1 MNKLYFLTF
10 DYQNNGVSEMHSTYE
25 KTHFQAYLEELLA
38 IPSSDILV
46 HCCSENKQLIYLEK
60 PTNTSISVTLTPEW
74 KRLLAF
80 ASSVHKSTDTHTLC
94 LAIDTVSLKEH
105 QQTPIWL
112 VPLRYRMLKNT
123 NKLEITFELEDAFL
137 NPYLSL
143 EFKKNHD
150 ASLENKELESF
161 EAKNESIYQQ
171 LLASHYSISEVTIV
185 GNFHH
190 HRFLMVKELEELQTQ
205 IPSELVQS
213 ILGNEN
219 TSTVPLISFDEGN
232 LTSLDLDQQNV
243 IQLLEHHNL
252 VVEGPPGTGK
262 SELITNILGKR
273 LTSTTSQL
281 VVSEKKTALEV
292 IAKKLAKNGLDP
304 YTFLLTSETRSK
316 DLIAKL
322 ISTWKL
328 LEINLQDVRQPLY
341 VGQQKRVNLQL
352 LLDKLTAKELV
363 GGISYSTFLGIL
375 SGKDLSNV
383 PYVSHAPALKD
394 WLQDVEK
401 ITKFYAQHPHINT
414 LKYFQKKCFD
424 SSVLLDEVIAA
435 FIAEGL
441 FLHELFGVST
451 ISEIEQL
458 LSEVVYSQIIE
469 NEVVKKQF
477 ALFKKDTTRKKFK
490 KLYFELLKKQKELEL
505 LKAEISVWK
514 LFPTDI
520 QLKTWESNIT
530 NGSWWTRKKTHK
542 QISQYLND
550 TNLPLL
556 DVIQQ
561 AREFLLVKT
570 EFSKLEIDSL
580 NLGVQP
586 VSSELESI
594 YSWVIQWE
602 SNELSKLKEA
612 SKRSVEDR
620 IQLIEN
626 NHRIKQFIENVRTF
640 FIISP
645 HESYLDFGQNIRAT
659 YTHSLPF
666 STYLNQLSTSMY
678 GIMQQATTFDELE
691 QLVLKSHLVQLEN
704 LFPMLRHFSGEE
716 LGRKLADIIQIE
728 HVDQQAFVTFIHA
741 QRAARFHAFH
751 RILQTPNNK
760 LAVTEKELKARLK
773 KGKSLL
779 VKEFAKTRHT
789 KSIRELLN
797 SDAKEWIELLIP
809 IWLCTPGQVATS
821 FPMATSFFELV
832 IFDEASQ
839 LPLTHALGALQR
851 SARALVCGDSKQMSP
866 GSYFSKKTE
875 QIDVLHHA
883 SYYWKSTTLTHH
895 YRSQHPALIEFSNK
909 HFYQNKL
916 RAYPTAH
923 QQTHPI
929 RLHYCEEGV
938 FVDRKNLIEAQT
950 LAFTLENQ
958 LKNSDKSVGVVA
970 FSQEQLTCIWEQL
983 TIEVQEKITAQL
995 EQGIG
1000 FFKTLEH
1007 VQGEECEQL
1016 FISIGYGKNAKGKFQ
1031 LRMGPLNRRN
1041 GHRRL
1046 NVLFTRAQQ
1055 NIHLFTSV
1063 KAQDFPISD
1072 NESMQLLRLYLHDA
1086 EQLYTEEKFIFPY
1099 GLQAFE
1105 LNAQHVKFDSIY
1117 AAISNAT
1124 ELLTF
1129 HAVMTQREWKINY

>member
-10 DYQNNGVSEMHSTYE
+10 DYQNNGLLEMHSTYE
-25 KTHFQAYLEELLA
+25 KSHFQTYLEELLA

-46 HCCSENKQLIYLEK
+46 HCSPENKQLIYLEK
-60 PTNTSISVTLTPEW
+60 PTITSISITLTPEW

-80 ASSVHKSTDTHTLC
+80 ASSVHKSADTHTLC
-94 LAIDTVSLKEH
+94 LSIDTVSLKEH

-112 VPLRYRMLKNT
+112 VPLSYRVHRNS
-123 NKLEITFELEDAFL
+123 NRLEISFELEDAFL
-137 NPYLSL
+137 NPYLSI

-150 ASLENKELESF
+150 ASLENKALETF
-161 EAKNESIYQQ
+161 ESKNEYVYHQ
-171 LLASHYSISEVTIV
+171 LIASHYSISEVTIV

-213 ILGNEN
+213 ILGNEI
-219 TSTVPLISFDEGN
+219 TSTVPRISFDEGN
-232 LTSLDLDQQNV
+232 LSPLDLDQQNV
-243 IQLLEHHNL
+243 IQFLENHNL

-273 LTSTTSQL
+273 LTSTSSQL

-304 YTFLLTSETRSK
+304 YTFVLTSETRSK
-316 DLIAKL
+316 ELIAKL

-363 GGISYSTFLGIL
+363 GGISYSTFLGML
-375 SGKDLSNV
+375 SGKDLSQV

-401 ITKFYAQHPHINT
+401 ITKFYAQHSYLNT

-424 SSVLLDEVIAA
+424 SSVHLDEVIGA
-435 FIAEGL
+435 FITEGT
-441 FLHELFGVST
+441 FLHEIFGVIT
-451 ISEIEQL
+451 ISEVEQL
-458 LSEVVYSQIIE
+458 LSEVVYAQIIE

-477 ALFKKDTTRKKFK
+477 TLFEKDATRKKFK
-490 KLYFELLKKQKELEL
+490 KLYFELQKKQKELEL
-505 LKAEISVWK
+505 LKAETFVWK
-514 LFPTDI
+514 LFPTEI
-520 QLKTWESNIT
+520 QLKTWESNLT
-530 NGSWWTRKKTHK
+530 NGSWWLRKKTRK
-542 QISQYLND
+542 QISHQLND
-550 TNLPLL
+550 TSIPLL
-556 DVIQQ
+556 DVIQK
-561 AREFLLVKT
+561 AREFLQVKT
-570 EFSKLEIDSL
+570 EFSKLEIDCL

-620 IQLIEN
+620 VQLIEN
-626 NHRIKQFIENVRTF
+626 NHRIKQFLQIARTF

-645 HESYLDFGQNIRAT
+645 QESYLDFGQNIRAT

-666 STYLNQLSTSMY
+666 STYLNQLSSSMY
-678 GIMQQATTFDELE
+678 GIIQQATTFEELE
-691 QLVLKSHLVQLEN
+691 QLILKSHLVQLEN
-704 LFPMLRHFSGEE
+704 LFPMLRSFSGEE
-716 LGRKLADIIQIE
+716 LGRKLDEIIELERI
-728 HVDQQAFVTFIHA
+728 DQEAFVSFIHA
-741 QRAARFHAFH
+741 QRAARFHTFH

-760 LAVTEKELKARLK
+760 LSVADKELKARLK

-821 FPMATSFFELV
+821 FPMSTSFFELV

-895 YRSQHPALIEFSNK
+895 YRSEHPMLIEFSNK
-909 HFYQNKL
+909 HFYGNQL
-916 RAYPTAH
+916 ISYPTALKNDS
-923 QQTHPI
+923 PFS
-929 RLHYCEEGV
+929 LHYCAEGR
-938 FVDRKNLIEAQT
+938 FIDRKNEKEAKEVAKMVEKHLLT
-950 LAFTLENQ
+950 SSE
-958 LKNSDKSVGVVA
+958 SIGIVA

-983 TIEVQEKITAQL
+983 PLAVQEQITEKIAL
-995 EQGIG
+995 GNG
-1000 FFKTLEH
+1000 FFKTLEQ

-1016 FISIGYGKNAKGKFQ
+1016 FISIGYGKNEHEKFQ

-1041 GHRRL
+1041 GYRRL
-1046 NVLFTRAQQ
+1046 NVLFTRAQK
-1055 NIHLFTSV
+1055 NIHLFTSI
-1063 KAQDFPISD
+1063 QSSDFVLND
-1072 NESMQLLRLYLHDA
+1072 NESIQLLRRYLSDI
-1086 EQLYTEEKFIFPY
+1086 ETVKNKTNIQFPY
-1099 GLQAFE
+1099 CLSPTSIQKNYVHF
-1105 LNAQHVKFDSIY
+1105 QSIY
-1117 AAISNAT
+1117 DTLSNAT

-1129 HAVMTQREWKINY
+1129 HAVMTHRNWKMEY